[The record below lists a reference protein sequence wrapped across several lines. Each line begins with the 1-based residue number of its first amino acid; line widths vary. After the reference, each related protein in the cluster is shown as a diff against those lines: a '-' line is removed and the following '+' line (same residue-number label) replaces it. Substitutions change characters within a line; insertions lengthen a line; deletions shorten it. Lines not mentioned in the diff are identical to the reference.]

1 MTIGGLPNN
10 NMGKVLSTAER
21 SGGNQSN
28 HISHRLRVLF
38 RPPGQLLLRRYRL
51 CLIRCL
57 VFDHAVAD
65 MDQLSHRRSQG
76 AHFGL
81 VCRQQA
87 LIKGLNVW
95 LPWPGSRVFGGSFRC
110 LILTALVDDANYY
123 LKFGGVH
130 GCIIIGGPGVLDY
143 VFIHPRTAEVYED
156 YPNCWPE
163 RNTK

>member
-28 HISHRLRVLF
+28 HISHRLRVLL

-57 VFDHAVAD
+57 VFDYPVAD

-87 LIKGLNVW
+87 LIKGLNV
-95 LPWPGSRVFGGSFRC
+95 
-110 LILTALVDDANYY
+110 
-123 LKFGGVH
+123 
-130 GCIIIGGPGVLDY
+130 GVLACGY
-143 VFIHPRTAEVYED
+143 HGREVEFLAVVSAA
-156 YPNCWPE
+156 
-163 RNTK
+163 